1 MIAVYSET
9 LSDMFEF
16 LDVDNDNKIDFEE
29 FIRLPHSHNIQYHDC
44 VCVHRAC
51 GAFVLAS
58 EPLEPLSLSKYS
70 HVDHLSK
77 VFTHISSLFLQII

>member
-1 MIAVYSET
+1 VRET

-29 FIRLPHSHNIQYHDC
+29 FI
-44 VCVHRAC
+44 RAC

-77 VFTHISSLFLQII
+77 GQVDFLENPRQPGDRMSKRDLQRTNMRSAE